1 VSESAIKLQASK
13 LSTVSQIISLLVLLG
28 SLFTFGAK
36 LNAKIDAAEVSAT
49 ATRAAVD
56 ALVVDMKQRPDSED
70 VKRMIRD
77 EISGLKISEQLTE
90 LRALM
95 GVVRE
100 DLKDLKHG
108 K

>member
-1 VSESAIKLQASK
+1 MTESSIKLKPSVF
-13 LSTVSQIISLLVLLG
+13 STVSQLVSLVAVLG
-28 SLFTFGAK
+28 GLFTFGAK
-36 LNAKIDAAEVSAT
+36 LNAKIDNAEASAE
-49 ATRAAVD
+49 ATRAAV
-56 ALVVDMKQRPDSED
+56 ATLAAKLESRPDSED